1 MCFISPNNLLFIC
14 AVIKYIILISY
25 EMMDEWMNDVGSVI
39 TKTELGGEREA
50 GSFHRPTEYHIYWR
64 LKETPAPRPN

>member
-1 MCFISPNNLLFIC
+1 
-14 AVIKYIILISY
+14 
-25 EMMDEWMNDVGSVI
+25 MDDVGWFVCLLLTI
-39 TKTELGGEREA
+39 LQTKLKGEREA